1 MAQFQK
7 NDEYDTPSYAV
18 YLIMGWLKAGQQ
30 CGARLT
36 RQIVS
41 L

>member
-7 NDEYDTPSYAV
+7 NDEYYTSSYAV
-18 YLIMGWLKAGQQ
+18 YPIMGRLKVGQQ

-36 RQIVS
+36 RQAVS